1 MGLILGNKAAT
12 LWHNILNSAYM
23 EENEVES
30 SVTETALIY
39 QLQSKN
45 ETAFTYL
52 YNQYAP
58 TLFNG
63 IRKNIS
69 CMLSAEDILQNVFVK
84 IWLNIEQY
92 QIGKGSLFTWMITIA
107 RNESIDYLRSKH
119 AKSIKVTTEINDCQL
134 AAKTF
139 MDPRINRI
147 DLLISLALLPE
158 RSRKIIDLYNIGYT
172 SKELSNLFNMPEGTV
187 KTILKRSFTRLRKV
201 LV

>member
-1 MGLILGNKAAT
+1 
-12 LWHNILNSAYM
+12 M
-23 EENEVES
+23 EENAVWMSER
-30 SVTETALIY
+30 ETALVY
-39 QLQSKN
+39 QLQSKK
-45 ETAFTYL
+45 ETAFNQL
-52 YNQYAP
+52 YNLYAP
-58 TLFNG
+58 TLFNT
-63 IRKNIS
+63 IKKNVS

-92 QIGKGSLFTWMITIA
+92 QIDKGSLITWMISIA

-119 AKSIKVTTEINDCQL
+119 AKSIKVTTEITGCQL

-158 RSRKIIDLYNIGYT
+158 RSRKIIDLYNNGYT
-172 SKELSNLFNMPEGTV
+172 SKELSNLLNIPEGTV

-201 LV
+201 LL

>member
-1 MGLILGNKAAT
+1 
-12 LWHNILNSAYM
+12 M
-23 EENEVES
+23 EENTVSKNGSERE
-30 SVTETALIY
+30 LID

-45 ETAFTYL
+45 ETAFTNL

-58 TLFNG
+58 ALFNG
-63 IRKNIS
+63 IKKNVP

-92 QIGKGSLFTWMITIA
+92 QIGKGSLFTWMIRIA

-119 AKSIKVTTEINDCQL
+119 AKSVKVTTEISDCQL
-134 AAKTF
+134 AAKAF

-147 DLLISLALLPE
+147 DWLVSLALLPE
-158 RSRKIIDLYNIGYT
+158 RSRKIIDLYNRGYT
-172 SKELSNLFNMPEGTV
+172 SKELSNLFDMPEGTV

-201 LV
+201 LE

>member
-1 MGLILGNKAAT
+1 
-12 LWHNILNSAYM
+12 M
-23 EENEVES
+23 EENAVSMKISE
-30 SVTETALIY
+30 TELVY
-39 QLQSKN
+39 QLQLKN

-58 TLFNG
+58 ALFNG
-63 IRKNIS
+63 IKKNVV

-92 QIGKGSLFTWMITIA
+92 QVGRGSLFTWMIRIA
-107 RNESIDYLRSKH
+107 RNESIDYLRGKH
-119 AKSIKVTTEINDCQL
+119 AKSIRVTTEIKDCQI

-158 RSRKIIDLYNIGYT
+158 RSRKIIDLYNKGYT